1 MATEVAAGIER
12 LRAAINES
20 LGSFLDRALGSDSVI
35 AAPVRYAVLGPGK
48 RIRPLLMI
56 AAYRAVGGR
65 QPAIARLACS
75 VELVHAYSLVHDD
88 LPCMDDDILRR
99 GRPTV
104 HVEFGN
110 DVAVLAGAALMPLA
124 IEAIEVASDE
134 LQLSRGTAN
143 KLIVLLTEASG
154 ARGMVGGQILD
165 LRAEGRDVDLT
176 ELESIHRGKTAALM
190 AASVVMG
197 GVAAGLDSE
206 LESRLQLFGLKLGL
220 AFQAV
225 DDILDMRGTDVELGK
240 HSGRD
245 VELRKATYPG
255 VLGIEEAE
263 RVSRTLVDA
272 ALAEIAFVPSGAELR
287 EIAEY
292 VVRRRH

>member
-1 MATEVAAGIER
+1 MAAEVAPGIER
-12 LRAAINES
+12 LRAAVNAS
-20 LGSFLDRALGSDSVI
+20 LESFLDDSVGADSVI
-35 AAPVRYAVLGPGK
+35 SEPVRYAVLGPGK
-48 RIRPLLMI
+48 RIRPLLLM
-56 AAYRAVGGR
+56 ATYRALGGR
-65 QPAIARLACS
+65 SPAIARLACS

-99 GRPTV
+99 GRPTL

-110 DVAVLAGAALMPLA
+110 DVAVVAGAALMPLA
-124 IEAIEVASDE
+124 VEVIQVAADE
-134 LQLSRGTAN
+134 VFLDRVTVNRLIGT
-143 KLIVLLTEASG
+143 LTEASG

-165 LRAEGRDVDLT
+165 LWAEGQEVDLA

-197 GVAAGLDSE
+197 GIAAGLDGE
-206 LESRLQLFGLKLGL
+206 LEGRLQGFGLKLGL

-225 DDILDMRGTDVELGK
+225 DDILDMRGTDIELGK

-245 VELRKATYPG
+245 VELRKATYPA
-255 VLGIEEAE
+255 VLGIGEAE

-272 ALAEIAFVPSGAELR
+272 ALAEISFLTNGSELR